1 MFSLVEFEKLKKF
14 LKMNASNFTFEWRY
28 NLNQMLS
35 FYSVYTFLPAGF
47 FLNIIQIIVYLR
59 KKFSSTTMSIYYIQ
73 ISVNNNLAIILTIV
87 RFIGQIEFYPFEE
100 NTAFGCK
107 FLSFFTRFSYASC
120 SWFNFLMTLDRLAF
134 ILFANTYKKVQSKWF
149 ILKISLVIYLF
160 LFAINTPN
168 LFFGYTMITRNF
180 TTRTVFF
187 YFCTGSVELVFT
199 REFFS
204 QILGIFLPFGL
215 MFASNIFLIYKVIE
229 SKKKINSNRE
239 TNFLFTVIISNVI
252 FLVALIPFSINLL
265 IRLIVLVNPEIETQI
280 AGYLTF
286 ITLFE
291 TIGRIIMCFNFSAG
305 LILQIFFNK
314 IFRREFVQI
323 IADVSSFFG
332 IKNQKIAISTTSSS
346 KM

>member
-1 MFSLVEFEKLKKF
+1 
-14 LKMNASNFTFEWRY
+14 MNVSNLTFGWRY
-28 NLNQMLS
+28 DLNQMLS
-35 FYSVYTFLPAGF
+35 FYSLYTFLPFGF

-59 KKFSSTTMSIYYIQ
+59 KKFIVTTMSIYYIQ
-73 ISVNNNLAIILTIV
+73 ISLNNNLAIVLTIV

-107 FLSFFTRFSYASC
+107 FLTLLTRFSYASC

-134 ILFANTYKKVQSKWF
+134 ILFPNIYKKVSNKWF
-149 ILKISLVIYLF
+149 ILKISLVIYIF
-160 LFAINTPN
+160 LIAINTPN
-168 LFFGYTMITRNF
+168 LFFDYTAITRNF
-180 TTRTVFF
+180 TTRTVVF
-187 YFCTGSVELVFT
+187 YFCTGSLELVFI

-239 TNFLFTVIISNVI
+239 TNFLFTVILSNVI

-265 IRLIVLVNPEIETQI
+265 IRLIVLVNPEVETRI
-280 AGYLTF
+280 LGYLTF

-291 TIGRIIMCFNFSAG
+291 TIARIIMCFNFSSG

-314 IFRREFVQI
+314 MFRREFIQMLAQI
-323 IADVSSFFG
+323 ITFFG
-332 IKNQKIAISTTSSS
+332 VKNQKISMSTTSSS